1 MPHELKKLTPNLVVS
16 NVERSVA
23 FYRDM
28 LGFTLTA
35 TVPDASPFV
44 FAIVQS
50 GGVELFLN
58 APEPAIA
65 EYPAF
70 KDRPI
75 GGTLTL
81 YVEVHGIRSLY
92 ETLRSSVP
100 MVTGLEKKFYGVTE
114 FVIQDPDGYL
124 LTFGEHGDHA

>member
-16 NVERSVA
+16 SVERSLA
-23 FYRDM
+23 FYRDA

-35 TVPDASPFV
+35 TVPDASPYV

-50 GGVELFLN
+50 GGVEVFLN
-58 APEPAIA
+58 APGPAIA

-70 KDRPI
+70 ANRPI

-81 YVEVHGIRSLY
+81 YIEVQGIKTLY
-92 ETLRSSVP
+92 ETLRARVP
-100 MVTGLEKKFYGVTE
+100 IVSPLEKKFYGVTE
-114 FVIQDPDGYL
+114 FVTEDPDGYL
-124 LTFGEHGDHA
+124 ITFGEHGDHV